1 MCVQGGVGLLTNGL
15 GQAFGTDE
23 DDRVQVMGIGAK
35 AATFGGRQ
43 LEGRHARII
52 DPA

>member
-1 MCVQGGVGLLTNGL
+1 
-15 GQAFGTDE
+15 
-23 DDRVQVMGIGAK
+23 VMGVGAK

>member
-1 MCVQGGVGLLTNGL
+1 
-15 GQAFGTDE
+15 
-23 DDRVQVMGIGAK
+23 MGIGAK

-43 LEGRHARII
+43 LEGRHASII

>member
-1 MCVQGGVGLLTNGL
+1 M
-15 GQAFGTDE
+15 
-23 DDRVQVMGIGAK
+23 MGIGAK
-35 AATFGGRQ
+35 AATFGGGQ

>member
-1 MCVQGGVGLLTNGL
+1 MGV
-15 GQAFGTDE
+15 
-23 DDRVQVMGIGAK
+23 GAK